1 MIPAPVA
8 AMTIPPSFED
18 SPRFRAARLS
28 SWRRYSSTAAAPELA
43 VRLAMGA
50 THGRIL
56 RLVVGEGARLIVLGL
71 LIGIPGVYM
80 AGQAIKGFLV
90 GVSPFD
96 TPTLVVTSIGL
107 VTVTLLACYLGARR
121 VTAIQPARLL
131 NEE

>member
-1 MIPAPVA
+1 
-8 AMTIPPSFED
+8 
-18 SPRFRAARLS
+18 
-28 SWRRYSSTAAAPELA
+28 
-43 VRLAMGA
+43 MGA